1 MRCVLRLLVAAVTLF
16 LLPAPLLAQAAITG
30 VVKDASG
37 AVLPGVTVE
46 AASPSLIER
55 VRTVISDSTGQY
67 RIVDLRTGTYSLRF
81 SLTGFNTVQ
90 REGIELSGTFVATV
104 NADLKVGSLQETIT
118 VTGETPIVDVQSA
131 KVQNIVPKD
140 ILAAIPTS
148 RNATGI
154 QALIPGMAT
163 TGDAG
168 GITGGTGGG
177 ASSMHGGRP
186 SDSRTLS
193 DGLNM
198 GWAGANSNA
207 AVVNVAGSQEVVT
220 SLTGGLG
227 EAETAGVVFN
237 VVPRDGGNTFNGLF
251 YFSGANGS
259 MQSSNYTDALKAAG
273 LRSPSELIKVY
284 EVNPMGGG
292 KIVRDRLWFYL
303 TYRQSYAENTIPGM
317 FANRNGGD
325 PTKWLVDF
333 DTSRVGFNDT
343 IVRNYI
349 GRITWQ
355 ISPRNKMSFQDSEQY
370 SSANRTGGGSAGLG
384 AIGPR
389 TQEAQGLNLY
399 TPGHTRTLTWTS
411 PVTNKMLLEAGWGQ
425 YLANYANDAPRIDGL
440 HNPALISVLEQTGVA
455 SAAVP
460 GSVFNG
466 GLPNLT
472 YRFDNPLGGG
482 FQHHQIGTIANLK
495 ASISYITG
503 AQNIKVGYM
512 GGFSNPSQAYYNF
525 TPFVQYRFSGG
536 VPNQLTQTAQFGGTG
551 PSAVEFVRNLVPTSF
566 YAQDQWTRNRLT
578 LQGGLRYDHI
588 LTSYPDSCMGGPDYP
603 LMPTQICYPARSTPG
618 VHWTDVTPRI
628 GVAYDLFGNGKTA
641 VKMNIGK
648 YMQALTASNSDMDLN
663 PLIRLNLQT
672 TRTWNDRGGLGTNG
686 DYVPQCNLLNPAAN
700 GECGAMDNQN
710 FGKEFFTRT
719 FDPAFIDGYGVR
731 PYNWEMGVSLQ
742 QEVAPRIGVTVGY
755 YRRWFGNFYTL
766 DNTLTAA
773 SDYTQFSV
781 PIPLDPRLPGG
792 GGGVV
797 PGIYNLNPNKVGQV
811 QDLALLDDK
820 AGAKPIEN
828 WQGVDVGINAR
839 LRDGLTVQAGTSTGR
854 TLQDNCALR
863 SVLPETYP
871 WSTIVVTQSLRG
883 DSVAGLTRPY
893 CRIVEPYMTSFRG
906 LATYLVPKIDVQ
918 VSGTWRSDPGTEIQ
932 ANMVVTNAIANSGP
946 QPLGRNLSSGNIT
959 VNLIPQATLYSDR
972 RNNIDFRV
980 SKILRYG
987 RTRTQVG
994 IDIYNILNSDTIT
1007 SYNTAYVPPTATAGS
1022 NWLTPSAIATAR
1034 YVKFNV
1040 QVDF

>member
-1 MRCVLRLLVAAVTLF
+1 MRCVLRLLVAAATLVV
-16 LLPAPLLAQAAITG
+16 LLPSSLHAQAAITG
-30 VVKDASG
+30 VVRDTSG

-55 VRTVISDSTGQY
+55 VRSAVTDATGQY
-67 RIVDLRTGTYSLRF
+67 RIVDLRPGTYSLTF
-81 SLTGFNTVQ
+81 GITGFSTVK
-90 REGIELSGTFVATV
+90 REGIELSGTFVASV
-104 NADLKVGSLQETIT
+104 NVDLKVGALQETVT

-131 KVQNIVPKD
+131 KVQNIVNKD
-140 ILAAIPTS
+140 ILSAIPTS
-148 RNATGI
+148 RNATGL

-186 SDSRTLS
+186 SDSRTLA

-207 AVVNVAGSQEVVT
+207 AVVNVAGAQEVVT
-220 SLTGGLG
+220 STSGGLG
-227 EAETAGVVFN
+227 EAETAGVVLN
-237 VVPRDGGNTFNGLF
+237 VVPRDGGNKFNGTF
-251 YFSGANGS
+251 VFSGANNS
-259 MQSSNYTDALKAAG
+259 MQSSNYTQALKDAG
-273 LRSPSELIKVY
+273 LRSPAELIKVY

-292 KIVRDRLWFYL
+292 KIIRDRLWLYL
-303 TYRQSYAENTIPGM
+303 TYRESYAENTIPGI
-317 FANRNGGD
+317 FFNRNGGD
-325 PTKWLVDF
+325 PTKWLVDL
-333 DTSRVGFNDT
+333 DTAKPAFNDT
-343 IVRNYI
+343 RVRNYV

-355 ISPRNKMSFQDSEQY
+355 ASPRNKINYQYSEQW
-370 SSANRTGGGSAGLG
+370 SSGNRTGGGSAGLG

-389 TQEAQGLNLY
+389 TPEAQGLNLY
-399 TPGHTRTLTWTS
+399 TPGHTSTLTWSS
-411 PVTNKMLLEAGWGQ
+411 PLTNKMLLEAGWGS
-425 YLANYANDAPRIDGL
+425 YLANYANDAPRIDGQ
-440 HNPALISVLEQTGVA
+440 HNPALISVLEQTGV
-455 SAAVP
+455 
-460 GSVFNG
+460 GNG

-482 FQHHQIGTIANLK
+482 FQHHQIGTRANLV
-495 ASISYITG
+495 ASISYVTG
-503 AQNIKVGYM
+503 AQSMKFGYQ
-512 GGFSNPSQAYYNF
+512 GGFSNPSQSYYNF
-525 TPFVQYRFSGG
+525 TPYFQYRFAGG
-536 VPNQLTQTAQFGGTG
+536 VPNQLTQTAQYGGTG
-551 PSAVEFVRNLVPTSF
+551 ASAVEFVRNLVPTSL
-566 YAQDQWTRNRLT
+566 YAQDQWTKNRLT
-578 LQGGLRYDHI
+578 LQGGVRYDHI
-588 LTSYPDSCMGGPDYP
+588 LTSYPDSCVGGPTYP
-603 LMPTQICYPARSTPG
+603 LMPTQVCYPARSTPG

-628 GVAYDLFGNGKTA
+628 GAAYDLFGNGKTA
-641 VKMNIGK
+641 VKFNIGK

-672 TRTWNDRGGLGTNG
+672 TRTWNDRGGLGVNG

-731 PYNWEMGVSLQ
+731 PYNWEMGVSVQ
-742 QEVAPRIGVTVGY
+742 QEIAPRIGITAGY

-773 SDYTQFSV
+773 SDYKQFSV
-781 PIPLDPRLPGG
+781 PIPIDPRLPGG

-797 PGIYNLNPNKVGQV
+797 PGVYNLNSNKVGQV
-811 QDLALLDDK
+811 QDLALLDSK
-820 AGAKPIEN
+820 VGGEPTEN
-828 WQGVDVGINAR
+828 WQGVDFSVNAR
-839 LRDGLTVQAGTSTGR
+839 LRSGVIVQAGTSTGR

-863 SVLPETYP
+863 SSLPETYP
-871 WSTIVVTQSLRG
+871 WSTITVTQSLRG

-906 LATYLVPKIDVQ
+906 LATYVVPKVDVQ

-932 ANMVVTNAIANSGP
+932 ANYVVTNAIANSGP
-946 QPLGRNLSSGNIT
+946 DPLGRNLSSGNIT
-959 VNLIPQATLYSDR
+959 VNLIPQGTLYSDR
-972 RNNIDFRV
+972 RNNIDFRAA
-980 SKILRYG
+980 KILRFG
-987 RTRTQVG
+987 GTRTQVG
-994 IDIYNILNSDTIT
+994 IDVYNILNSDTV
-1007 SYNTAYVPPTATAGS
+1007 TAYNLAYVAPTATAPS

-1034 YVKFNV
+1034 FVKFSI